1 MGHTLTD
8 KMLHS
13 DLMENS
19 YDNDESSDD
28 TPLLFD
34 KTPSNQGSTI
44 SGAEELDDCHCHMKV
59 PQRNHASK
67 AKKKLMMAS
76 AMCLLFIGTY
86 LVGQNFSIENNKL
99 LLHF

>member
-1 MGHTLTD
+1 MGHTLTE

-34 KTPSNQGSTI
+34 KSPSNQGSTI

-76 AMCLLFIGTY
+76 AMCLLFIGMYTY
-86 LVGQNFSIENNKL
+86 INIGV
-99 LLHF
+99 